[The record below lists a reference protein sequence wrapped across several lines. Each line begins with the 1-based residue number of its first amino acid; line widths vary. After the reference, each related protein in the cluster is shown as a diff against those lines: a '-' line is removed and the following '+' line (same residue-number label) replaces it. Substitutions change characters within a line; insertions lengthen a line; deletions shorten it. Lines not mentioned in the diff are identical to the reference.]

1 MIRNKNIAFLI
12 SNIDNGGGTER
23 VSLLLADYL
32 CEKGYNVTFFSY
44 YGKGETFFRHNPRV
58 RVIGFYQKGL
68 SMRIVRHFYPTNDQL
83 LHFLL
88 KLLRIDVIID
98 VDMGQAMYSSAA
110 IQGTKCKHITWDHFN
125 YYENAKSES
134 REKGFDCC
142 KKFSNKFVV
151 LTKADKETYIKNEGL
166 DKTFIE
172 QIYNPLTIEEGLST
186 KKDRRKIVVAA
197 GRLEKQKGFD
207 LLLQAWSKIE
217 HNHPGWNLE
226 IYGQG
231 SEENNLK
238 TLIKDLGIKNVSL
251 CGRTNDIKS
260 KFAESSIF
268 ALSSRF
274 EGFGLVIV
282 EAESMGLPIVS
293 FDCPMGPSEI
303 VDDGENGYLVSPND
317 IDAFAEKLSLLME
330 NEEIRDRF
338 GRESLN
344 VAKRFR
350 KEVIFPKWIELIESI

>member
-1 MIRNKNIAFLI
+1 MKNKNIAFLI

-23 VSLLLADYL
+23 VSLLLGDYL
-32 CEKGYNVTFFSY
+32 CEHGYNITFISY
-44 YGKGETFFRHNPRV
+44 YAKGKAFFNHSNRI
-58 RVIGFYQKGL
+58 RVIGFESDNLY
-68 SMRIVRHFYPTNDQL
+68 MRLLKRLYPNNNER

-88 KLLRIDVIID
+88 KLLPIDVIVD
-98 VDMGQAMYSSAA
+98 VDMGQAMYSSVA

-134 REKGFDCC
+134 RTKGFNCC
-142 KKFSNKFVV
+142 KRSSDKFVV
-151 LTKADKETYIKNEGL
+151 LTKKDRETYIKNEGL
-166 DKTFIE
+166 DNSFIE
-172 QIYNPLTIEEGLST
+172 QIYNPLTIEEGLSAE
-186 KKDRRKIVVAA
+186 KERRKTVIAA

-207 LLLQAWSKIE
+207 LLLQVWSKIE
-217 HNHPGWNLE
+217 HNHPEWNLE

-231 SEENNLK
+231 SEEDGLR
-238 TLIKDLGIKNVSL
+238 TLIEKLGIKNVRL

-260 KFAESSIF
+260 KFAKSSIF

-282 EAESMGLPIVS
+282 EAEAMGLPVVS

-303 VDDGENGYLVSPND
+303 VDDDKNGFLIHPGDVNM
-317 IDAFAEKLSLLME
+317 FTEKLSLLMDDE
-330 NEEIRDRF
+330 DLRKRF
-338 GRESLN
+338 GSESLN

-350 KEVIFPKWIELIESI
+350 KEVIFPKWIELIENL